1 MKRTARNAL
10 CPFGGGAA
18 CAFAGDGGICRTGS
32 DRANTRAF
40 VNANYCN
47 QRSGVKRRCYRLGG
61 GHERWRAGDDISG
74 WYLLDNDPV
83 GHKAET
89 RHCPAV
95 SCWSR
100 MHFTFSIGINV
111 SRLAWAKQTKCWFSD
126 PLRWMNAFSIVH
138 LIFLNHRFD
147 NSAVCLDSTI

>member
-18 CAFAGDGGICRTGS
+18 CAFAGDGGICCAGS
-32 DRANTRAF
+32 RVNVCAF
-40 VNANYCN
+40 VSANCRD
-47 QRSGVKRRCYRLGG
+47 QRGEIQRQCYRLGR
-61 GHERWRAGDDISG
+61 GHERWHAGSGYFRLISAG
-74 WYLLDNDPV
+74 QRSR

-100 MHFTFSIGINV
+100 ALFTCSTKIKI
-111 SRLAWAKQTKCWFSD
+111 SRSVWAKRIKRWFSD
-126 PLRWMNAFSIVH
+126 PLRWMNASSIVR
-138 LIFLNHRFD
+138 LTLSNHPFD